1 MVKKENIII
10 LIDKVK
16 AFNKIQGTFIIKI
29 IIILEIKE
37 DILKLINCIY
47 KKSSDNITLNSER
60 LNSL

>member
-16 AFNKIQGTFIIKI
+16 VFNKIQGTFIIKI

>member
-10 LIDKVK
+10 LIDTVK

-29 IIILEIKE
+29 IIILGIKE

-47 KKSSDNITLNSER
+47 KEIL
-60 LNSL
+60 